1 MIKRKIVILGD
12 KNGLFSQELHSTF
25 LSLGRASHL
34 IKIDEEGEGNLDY
47 LLITTPSKIGE
58 EHYRLYERMSDLAGA
73 IIVAPNHL
81 SGLRSL
87 LFCKEVRIAI
97 LGLVGEEKLALKL
110 DLPYLGEEE
119 EVSKIGTYLDTRMEF
134 YG

>member
-25 LSLGRASHL
+25 LSLGRTSNL
-34 IKIDEEGEGNLDY
+34 IQIDEEGEGNLDY
-47 LLITTPSKIGE
+47 LLITTPPMIGE

-87 LFCKEVRIAI
+87 LFCKEVRIAV
-97 LGLVGEEKLALKL
+97 LGLVGEEALAVKL
-110 DLPYLGEEE
+110 DLPYLGREE